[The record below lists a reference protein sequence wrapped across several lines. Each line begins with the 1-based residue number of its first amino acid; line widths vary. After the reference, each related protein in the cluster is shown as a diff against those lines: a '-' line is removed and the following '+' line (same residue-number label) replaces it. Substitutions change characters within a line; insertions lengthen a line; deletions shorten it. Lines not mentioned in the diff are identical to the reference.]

1 MNWSARGGLG
11 TLAVPLIVLFGAIAL
26 VVVGAGTAN
35 GHVVWFA
42 ARASGLTAYAL
53 ATASVLFGLAS
64 ASRAGNPKPG
74 LGFVADVHRALSLL
88 TLVAIGGHVFFLA
101 LDSYA
106 NFGPLD
112 LFVPFASWYRPTW
125 TGLGVLAGY
134 LSVAVF
140 ISFYIRTWI
149 GYRAWRVFHYAAF
162 GVFGLGTIHG
172 VLAGTDSST
181 LPASTIY
188 AGAIASVALMGAY
201 RLLRGSGHQP
211 AWAFDESSG
220 NLGATRAVLAVAVL
234 FAALVLPLWVFNQAT
249 ASAPPTA
256 QPGAAAATASSSGGE
271 NGAATGDSG
280 AVQEQEQQQEED
292 GSSARLAFVG
302 SVQGSG
308 SWRLLSATTPALEL
322 DLSSAGVLSL
332 RDPDSGQVLFQS
344 QRHISASGASGQLQS
359 LMDGQGRYQ
368 GYTLA
373 IDGSYRLSAGRVQLT
388 AQLAI
393 LNGVV
398 QSGE

>member
-11 TLAVPLIVLFGAIAL
+11 TLAVPLTVLFGAVVL
-26 VVVGAGTAN
+26 VVIGAGTTN

-64 ASRAGNPKPG
+64 ATRAGNPKPG
-74 LGFVADVHRALSLL
+74 LGFVTDVHRALSLL

-106 NFGPLD
+106 SFGPLD

-125 TGLGVLAGY
+125 TGLGVLAAY

-140 ISFYIRTWI
+140 VSFYIRTWI
-149 GYRAWRVFHYAAF
+149 GYRAWRVFHFTAF

-172 VLAGTDSST
+172 ILAGTDSNS
-181 LPASTIY
+181 LWASAIY

-211 AWAFDESSG
+211 AWAFDESTG
-220 NLGATRAVLAVAVL
+220 NLGAARAVLALAVL
-234 FAALVLPLWVFNQAT
+234 FAALVLPFWVFNQAT

-256 QPGAAAATASSSGGE
+256 QPSAAVATGSSSGGE
-271 NGAATGDSG
+271 NGGATGDSS
-280 AVQEQEQQQEED
+280 AVQEQEEG
-292 GSSARLAFVG
+292 GSSARLTFVG

-344 QRHISASGASGQLQS
+344 QKYISVSGASGQLQS
-359 LMDGQGRYQ
+359 VMDGQGGYQ

-373 IDGSYRLSAGRVQLT
+373 LDGSYRLSAGRVQLT
-388 AQLAI
+388 AQLVI
-393 LNGVV
+393 LNGAG